1 MLLHVVDSSSPYCE
15 ENIENVKFLLNEL
28 GLSHKPTLM
37 IFNKI
42 DKLDDEK
49 AMNLS
54 LRYQGIMVEG
64 RNPKSVKKIKEA
76 CLDKIMSS
84 RNSELIAI

>member
-1 MLLHVVDSSSPYCE
+1 
-15 ENIENVKFLLNEL
+15 
-28 GLSHKPTLM
+28 M

-64 RNPKSVKKIKEA
+64 RNPKSVVKIKKA
-76 CLDKIMSS
+76 CLDKLMSS